1 MLDAR
6 VPVDREYERDG
17 TALNHA
23 ARTNRINVT
32 ILLLDRGADV
42 NKRSGSDQST
52 ALHEAAKYNSTDVIE
67 VLLKHDA
74 STNIKDCEGRTPID
88 CARAWYNEAAVRLL
102 EQH

>member
-1 MLDAR
+1 MLDVG

-23 ARTNRINVT
+23 ARTNRTDVT
-32 ILLLDRGADV
+32 ILLLKKGADV
-42 NKRSGSDQST
+42 NKRSIWFQST

-67 VLLKHDA
+67 LLLKHDA
-74 STNIKDCEGRTPID
+74 STNIKDCESRTPID
-88 CARAWYNEAAVRLL
+88 CARAWYNEAAVGLL